1 MRSRL
6 ARCLPLAAAFLTLP
20 AQSADF
26 TFYVGGTGRA
36 CDFTTI
42 QAAIDAAS
50 ADPADTTTIRLAND
64 QTYTAQQLDIVG
76 KNLRLVG
83 GMTTCG
89 AELDP
94 TARTTL
100 SGAGGAR
107 RSIINLRGSTRLVR
121 FERLV
126 LRDGDELLDNQSYG
140 GALDVTEGP
149 HASIQIANTQITNN
163 SAGYGGAISLR
174 WNDFEHQGQS
184 FLRLLDNV
192 AISSNRG
199 SYGGGAIYCRNG
211 WIDLVGAGSSVFQN
225 TAGGSTEGGSPPS
238 GGAYGGGLLLDQCV
252 ARIAAWGFVPAVWM
266 NTATGPGGGI
276 AAMNKHALVEVGNR
290 DSLSVTRIAA
300 NHSDRFGGAFTIE
313 RGAQVYAY
321 DAVIEENDATQGGGA
336 VALYTD
342 ASGQAPRFVAT
353 SRFDPS
359 IYRRACSSTVECNVI
374 RGNTAYDGNTA
385 KHGAAF
391 RISTENGHAE
401 VKLEGTRVS
410 QNRGL
415 SLVKRIPGSGNST
428 AGIIS
433 NGALIDRN
441 EVTAN
446 LFDLGESFCRADISA
461 STFADNTVGS
471 AMFRLN
477 GFYTNVPFS
486 LRHSLV
492 HQPGVP
498 LISIS
503 MGSIPN
509 GLVRYVIA
517 NDLTGVPTET
527 GAGGLPLNLVGVP
540 SFVDA
545 ANGNYSLTAGAEAVD
560 YAPPEA
566 TDLTRDGGARDINTA
581 VAERFGTQDLGAYER
596 SSGPP
601 DFYPDPPDGEVGVAY
616 NHTLTANS
624 DTLRVTFSAD
634 GLPPGL
640 GLNPD
645 SGAITGTPSSAG
657 TFGVTLRASNSAG
670 TSTKAGTITI
680 VPVGAVNGQCGAAA
694 ADDVSHTHAPDSALC
709 QTGNATPVLGDGPW
723 TWTCNGVGGGTSA
736 TCYGDIRREPPYF
749 INYSPPDGVV
759 GEPYDFAIVTDSYF
773 QPVTH
778 FSVGL
783 PPGLSL
789 DSASG
794 RITGTPTQ
802 AGTYYPVRIIANN
815 EIGPRTED
823 YEIVIENA
831 GANGD
836 AVFSSGFE

>member
-1 MRSRL
+1 
-6 ARCLPLAAAFLTLP
+6 
-20 AQSADF
+20 
-26 TFYVGGTGRA
+26 
-36 CDFTTI
+36 
-42 QAAIDAAS
+42 
-50 ADPADTTTIRLAND
+50 
-64 QTYTAQQLDIVG
+64 
-76 KNLRLVG
+76 
-83 GMTTCG
+83 MT
-89 AELDP
+89 
-94 TARTTL
+94 
-100 SGAGGAR
+100 
-107 RSIINLRGSTRLVR
+107 

-140 GALDVTEGP
+140 GALDITEGP
-149 HASIQIANTQITNN
+149 HTSIVIANTQITNN

-174 WNDFEHQGQS
+174 WSDPEAQQKS
-184 FLRLLDNV
+184 FLRLQDNV

-211 WIDLVGAGSSVFQN
+211 WIDLTGAGSSVFQN

-266 NTATGPGGGI
+266 NNATGPGGGI
-276 AAMNKHALVEVGNR
+276 AAMNKQALVEVGN
-290 DSLSVTRIAA
+290 SNPLSPTRIAA

-313 RGAQVYAY
+313 QGAQVYAF
-321 DAVIEENDATQGGGA
+321 DAVIEDNDASQGGGA

-342 ASGQAPRFVAT
+342 GIGINSRYLAT
-353 SRFDPS
+353 SRFNQTAF
-359 IYRRACSSTVECNVI
+359 RKACSSTVECNVI
-374 RGNTAYDGNTA
+374 RNNTAYDGGTA
-385 KHGAAF
+385 RHGAAF
-391 RISTENGHAE
+391 RISVENSGATVE
-401 VKLEGTRVS
+401 LEGARIS
-410 QNRGL
+410 GNRGL
-415 SLVKRIPGSGNST
+415 NLVKRISGVSGEGSIV
-428 AGIIS
+428 A
-433 NGALIDRN
+433 NGTLFDRN

-446 LFDLGESFCRADISA
+446 LFDMGEGYSPANLSA
-461 STFADNTVGS
+461 STFSDNTVGS
-471 AMFRLN
+471 AIFRLN

-503 MGSIPN
+503 TGSIPN

-581 VAERFGTQDLGAYER
+581 AAERFGTQDLGAYER

-601 DFYPDPPDGEVGVAY
+601 AFYPDPPDGEVGVAY
-616 NHTLTANS
+616 SHTLTANS
-624 DTLRVTFSAD
+624 DTLRVTFNAD

-640 GLNPD
+640 GLDPD
-645 SGAITGTPSSAG
+645 SGMIAGTPSSAG
-657 TFGVTLRASNSAG
+657 DYGVTLRASNSAG
-670 TSTKAGTITI
+670 TTTKAGIITI
-680 VPVGAVNGQCGAAA
+680 VAAGAVNGQCGGAHTL
-694 ADDVSHTHAPDSALC
+694 SFTHAPESDLC
-709 QTGNATPVLGDGPW
+709 LKGTATPVLGDGPW
-723 TWTCNGVGGGTSA
+723 TWTCSGIGGGTSA
-736 TCYGDIRREPPYF
+736 DCYGSILSEPPYF
-749 INYSPPDGVV
+749 INDEPPPGVV

-773 QPVTH
+773 QPVTY

-789 DSASG
+789 NSASG

-802 AGTYYPVRIIANN
+802 AGIYYPVRIIANN

-823 YEIVIENA
+823 HDIVIDTA
-831 GANGD
+831 GANDD

>member
-645 SGAITGTPSSAG
+645 SGAITPARPPPPGTTSSPCVRAMAPRRTRKPGSSPSFRPARSTASA
-657 TFGVTLRASNSAG
+657 
-670 TSTKAGTITI
+670 
-680 VPVGAVNGQCGAAA
+680 AVRTRL
-694 ADDVSHTHAPDSALC
+694 SFTHAPETDLC
-709 QTGNATPVLGDGPW
+709 LKGTATPVLGDGPW
-723 TWTCNGVGGGTSA
+723 TWACAGIGGGTSA
-736 TCYGDIRREPPYF
+736 DCYGSILNEPPYF
-749 INYSPPDGVV
+749 ISDNPPDGVV
-759 GEPYDFAIVTDSYF
+759 GQPYDFSLATDSYY
-773 QPVTH
+773 QPVTYAS
-778 FSVGL
+778 FGL

-789 DSASG
+789 NSASG
-794 RITGTPTQ
+794 RISGVPTQ
-802 AGTYYPVRIIANN
+802 AGTFYPVRIIANN
-815 EIGPRTED
+815 EIGPRDKGLRDRHRQHRHER
-823 YEIVIENA
+823 
-831 GANGD
+831 
-836 AVFSSGFE
+836 

>member
-26 TFYVGGTGRA
+26 TFYVGGTGRT

-149 HASIQIANTQITNN
+149 HANIQIANTQITGN

-174 WNDFEHQGQS
+174 WSDPDQQHRS
-184 FLRLLDNV
+184 LLTLLDNV

-199 SYGGGAIYCRNG
+199 SFGGGGIYCRNG
-211 WIDLVGAGSSVFQN
+211 WVSIKGGGSSVYQN
-225 TAGGSTEGGSPPS
+225 TAGGSVEGGSPPS
-238 GGAYGGGLLLDQCV
+238 GGAYGGGLLLDQCA
-252 ARIAAWGFVPAVWM
+252 ARISAWGFVPAVWM

-276 AAMNKHALVEVGNR
+276 AALNRRSSVEIGNR
-290 DSLSVTRIAA
+290 NPLSPTRIAA
-300 NHSDRFGGAFTIE
+300 NHSDRFGGALTIE
-313 RGAQVYAY
+313 QGAQVYAY
-321 DAVIEENDATQGGGA
+321 DAVIEENDASQGGGA

-342 ASGQAPRFVAT
+342 AVGIT
-353 SRFDPS
+353 SRFLATSKFTEVPVRS
-359 IYRRACSSTVECNVI
+359 ACSSAVECNVI
-374 RGNTAYDGNTA
+374 RGNTAFDDGSA
-385 KHGAAF
+385 RHGAAF
-391 RISTENGHAE
+391 RISTDDGASE
-401 VKLEGTRVS
+401 VVLEGSRVTG
-410 QNRGL
+410 NHGL
-415 SLVKRIPGSGNST
+415 TLVKRVAGDTGSGIFN
-428 AGIIS
+428 A
-433 NGALIDRN
+433 NGVLIDHN
-441 EVTAN
+441 QVASH
-446 LFDLGESFCRADISA
+446 LFDLGESYSPATILA

-471 AMFRLN
+471 AVFRLN
-477 GFYTNVPFS
+477 GYYTNAPFS
-486 LRHSLV
+486 LKRSLV

-498 LISIS
+498 LLSVS
-503 MGSIPN
+503 TGAVTP
-509 GLVRYVIA
+509 GRVQYVIA
-517 NDLTGVPTET
+517 NDLTGVPNET
-527 GAGGLPLNLVGVP
+527 GAGGLPLNLVGAA

-545 ANGNYSLTAGAEAVD
+545 ATGNYFLAADAEGVD
-560 YAPPEA
+560 YAPPESI
-566 TDLTRDGGARDINTA
+566 DLTRDGGARNIDTA
-581 VAERFGTQDLGAYER
+581 AAGRFGSQDLGAFER
-596 SSGPP
+596 PSGLPA
-601 DFYPDPPDGEVGVAY
+601 FFPDPPDGEVAVAY
-616 NHTLTANS
+616 NHQLTTANS
-624 DTLRVTFSAD
+624 AGEHLTFTAD

-640 GLNPD
+640 GLERD
-645 SGAITGTPSSAG
+645 SGLISGTPSLHG
-657 TFGVTLRASNSAG
+657 EYTVTLRASNGAG
-670 TSTKAGTITI
+670 TSTQARLVAI
-680 VPVGAVNGQCGAAA
+680 VPSGAINGQCGAAHNEA
-694 ADDVSHTHAPDSALC
+694 VTHAPVTGLC
-709 QTGNATPVLGDGPW
+709 LTGNATSVQGDGPW
-723 TWTCNGVGGGTSA
+723 TWRCEGVSGGTSA
-736 TCYGDIRREPPYF
+736 DCHAFIRTEPPLF
-749 INYSPPDGVV
+749 LNDEPPTGVV
-759 GEPYDFAIVTDSYF
+759 GEPYDFAIATDSYF

-789 DSASG
+789 NSASG

-802 AGTYYPVRIIANN
+802 VGTYYPVRVIANN